1 MHGAQKASICNYG
14 FAAMC
19 VAVHASLRV
28 HWAKGVPC
36 LHLLAF
42 AGCNGAWSPQVLS
55 PGLARLSE
63 RAARATSVDCAA
75 ACINFSGCSSL
86 ELDHPGLSPWFR
98 QVRLR
103 REGICPISGLGR
115 STCVCMTYKSQSV
128 VAYAPLM
135 SPGEPRICPIHRR
148 PSTSFGDFA
157 NMQL

>member
-1 MHGAQKASICNYG
+1 MCGGACKLAGPLGERC
-14 FAAMC
+14 
-19 VAVHASLRV
+19 AVS
-28 HWAKGVPC
+28 
-36 LHLLAF
+36 AF
-42 AGCNGAWSPQVLS
+42 AGICWLQWSMVPAGVES
-55 PGLARLSE
+55 RSCPSFR
-63 RAARATSVDCAA
+63 T
-75 ACINFSGCSSL
+75 CSSCNL
-86 ELDHPGLSPWFR
+86 RGLCSRLHQLLRLLITGARPPWAQPLAQLAFR